1 MSPEADTPLD
11 PASAAPLGERSPSEV
26 AQLDDLTVFPL
37 DSVTSSSLTPETPRG
52 HMRGAVSKAEQ
63 LEQTR
68 SRLALGIAVG
78 IGVLMYLILGL
89 DLLHRNRLYRTFDGL
104 IEQGVYTPETLDKL
118 LELKKE
124 QAQASN
130 ALMTLL
136 ITANFSALGTAL
148 GFYFGSS
155 NREE

>member
-1 MSPEADTPLD
+1 M
-11 PASAAPLGERSPSEV
+11 
-26 AQLDDLTVFPL
+26 
-37 DSVTSSSLTPETPRG
+37 
-52 HMRGAVSKAEQ
+52 SKAEQ
-63 LEQTR
+63 QERTR
-68 SRLALGIAVG
+68 SRLALGIAIG
-78 IGVLMYLILGL
+78 IGLLMYLILGL
-89 DLLHRNRLYRTFDGL
+89 DFFHRNRMYRTFDDL
-104 IEQGVYTPETLDKL
+104 IQQGANTPDTIDKL

-155 NREE
+155 NRDG

>member
-11 PASAAPLGERSPSEV
+11 PASASPLEESSPRGGT
-26 AQLDDLTVFPL
+26 QLDDLTVFPL
-37 DSVTSSSLTPETPRG
+37 DSFTSSSLTPETPRSNV
-52 HMRGAVSKAEQ
+52 RGAVSKAEQ
-63 LEQTR
+63 QEQTR

-78 IGVLMYLILGL
+78 IGILMYLILGL

-104 IEQGVYTPETLDKL
+104 INQGLYTPETLDKL

-155 NREE
+155 NREG